1 MQPKILLTTILRAQ
15 GANGVI
21 TSTNSLVNTFKE
33 AGYEAE
39 LVTPFDISPLIYTP
53 IFAVRPLINP
63 ITPKTGVWWHRHFH
77 AALLRRVLAKKLE
90 VGRPT
95 VICAQCPVSAKV
107 ALDIRDPTQHTVALF
122 VHFNLSQA
130 EEWRDQGFI
139 RENDWVWRS
148 CVRLEQEVLPAVDR
162 LLYASE
168 FMRHHLENRHP
179 KLASVPAM
187 VGVNFIDAPAEGHHD
202 RTQTKRDLV
211 SVGSL
216 EPRKNQVFLLRVL
229 QEAKTLGHRYTLT
242 IVGNGPDMHHLKVEA
257 DRLGVATQVDFVGE
271 RPDVTEYLAS
281 HRLLVHAAKMEAFG
295 IALIEAMA
303 YALPV
308 IAAPVGGI
316 PEIFSGRSTILNVRR
331 EF

>member
-1 MQPKILLTTILRAQ
+1 MQPKILLATILRTQ

-21 TSTNSLVNTFKE
+21 TSTNSFLNAFKE
-33 AGYEAE
+33 AGYKAE
-39 LVTPFDISPLIYTP
+39 LATPFDISPLIYFP
-53 IFAVRPLINP
+53 IFAVRPLITP

-107 ALDIRDPTQHTVALF
+107 ALDIRDPSQHTVALV

-139 RENDWVWRS
+139 RENDWVWKS

-168 FMRHHLENRHP
+168 FMRHILENRHP

-187 VGVNFIDAPAEGHHD
+187 AGLNFVDAPGHHD

-242 IVGNGPDMHHLKVEA
+242 IVGNGPDMH
-257 DRLGVATQVDFVGE
+257 
-271 RPDVTEYLAS
+271 
-281 HRLLVHAAKMEAFG
+281 
-295 IALIEAMA
+295 
-303 YALPV
+303 
-308 IAAPVGGI
+308 
-316 PEIFSGRSTILNVRR
+316 
-331 EF
+331 